1 MLATCDLEINDIKVR
16 LTWSKGKV
24 IAVAD
29 FGRADALPCGQIIT
43 YKAIGFEFFRIRV
56 QLWVVVYRPVLR

>member
-1 MLATCDLEINDIKVR
+1 MNGIKVR

-24 IAVAD
+24 FAVAD
-29 FGRADALPCGQIIT
+29 VGRADALPCGQIIT
-43 YKAIGFEFFRIRV
+43 YEVIKLESFWIGV